1 MRLINMRTEQGN
13 MIGLKTDHGVVHVQD
28 TLKKIG
34 YEPIPQTMNDMIKLG
49 LDALTKLEK
58 QIKEH
63 KQDHVYIEADH
74 IVYAPCVDNPGKII
88 CIGLNY
94 RKHAEE
100 SNMPIPDYP
109 ILFSKFNNALAG
121 HQEEVVVSKY
131 TNQLD
136 YEAELGLVIGKQAK
150 EVSEEE
156 ALDYVFGYF
165 VANDLSARD
174 LQFRSGQWLLG
185 KTGDGLLPVGPELV
199 TKDEITD
206 PNNLRIT
213 CTLNGEVRQD
223 SNTKDMIFNCKEII
237 SYVSKFMTLEP
248 GDIIVTGTP
257 EGVIMGYPEDERV
270 WLKPGDEVT
279 VSIEGLGSLTT
290 PLVADESSNTRG

>member
-1 MRLINMRTEQGN
+1 MRFVNIQSENGLIP
-13 MIGLKTDHGVVHVQD
+13 GLKTENGLLNIKQTMENMGHPH
-28 TLKKIG
+28 
-34 YEPIPQTMNDMIKLG
+34 IPETMNDIIANG
-49 LDALTKLEK
+49 NEALQQLVNELNEARDK
-58 QIKEH
+58 
-63 KQDHVYIEADH
+63 HVYIEENN
-74 IVYAPCVDNPGKII
+74 INYAPCVDNPGKII

-100 SNMPIPDYP
+100 SNMPIPEYP
-109 ILFSKFNNALAG
+109 ILFSKFNNSLAG
-121 HQEEVVVSKY
+121 HNEDVVISKY

-150 EVSEEE
+150 DVSEED
-156 ALDYVFGYF
+156 ALDHVFGYF

-185 KTGDGLLPVGPELV
+185 KTSDGLLPVGPELI
-199 TKDEITD
+199 TKDEVPD

-213 CTLNGEVRQD
+213 CTLNGDTRQD
-223 SNTKDMIFNCKEII
+223 SNTKDMIFNCQEII

-248 GDIIVTGTP
+248 GDMIVTGTP

-270 WLKPGDEVT
+270 WLKPGDDVT
-279 VSIEGLGSLTT
+279 ISIEGLGSLTNQ
-290 PLVADESSNTRG
+290 LVADES

>member
-1 MRLINMRTEQGN
+1 MRLVNVKSDNGLIL
-13 MIGLKTDHGVVHVQD
+13 GLKTEEGIINIKE
-28 TLKKIG
+28 TLEKMG
-34 YEPIPQTMNDMIKLG
+34 HNPIPKTMNDIISNGME
-49 LDALTKLEK
+49 AL
-58 QIKEH
+58 EH
-63 KQDHVYIEADH
+63 LNANNNLHVYMDASNIS
-74 IVYAPCVDNPGKII
+74 YAPCVDNPGKII

-100 SNMPIPDYP
+100 SNMPIPEYP

-121 HQEEVVVSKY
+121 HNEDIVISKY

-150 EVSEEE
+150 DVSEKD
-156 ALDYVFGYF
+156 ALDHVFGYF

-185 KTGDGLLPVGPELV
+185 KTSDGLLPIGPEMV
-199 TKDEITD
+199 TKDEVSD

-213 CTLNGEVRQD
+213 CTLNGETRQD

-237 SYVSKFMTLEP
+237 SYVSKYMTLEP

-257 EGVIMGYPEDERV
+257 EGVIMGYPEEERV

-279 VSIEGLGSLTT
+279 ISVEGLGSLTNR
-290 PLVADESSNTRG
+290 LVADE